1 MTPMRRFKS
10 VNSAWFNRKAQGMTL
25 LEVLVALA
33 IFATAALSVI
43 RSVSQHINTVSYL
56 EEKMFAAMVVDN
68 QMANVMLETESLKAK
83 NGTESLADRT
93 WYWKITPVATAQP
106 LLKAFDVSVAT
117 EKDASPVVTVRSY
130 VAQ

>member
-1 MTPMRRFKS
+1 
-10 VNSAWFNRKAQGMTL
+10 MTL

-33 IFATAALSVI
+33 IFATAAISVI

-68 QMANVMLETESLKAK
+68 QMANVMLDTGALKAK
-83 NGTESLADRT
+83 NGTEELAGRT
-93 WYWKITPVATAQP
+93 WYWKVTPVPTTQP

-117 EKDASPVVTVRSY
+117 AKNASPVVTVRSY